1 MESKEYWFEYI
12 NKQYNEIN
20 QVINTYNSLGVDD
33 LIHNA
38 KNYIENTFEFNGYK
52 YINTDVNFSKS
63 KIDVIYKNEKN
74 KNNITLI
81 QAIYEPAS
89 RNVYLYNNSDVILNN
104 DDKNN
109 LKDILLKV
117 FDIYYK
123 LNN

>member
-20 QVINTYNSLGVDD
+20 QVINTYNSLSVDD
-33 LIHNA
+33 LIHNV

-52 YINTDVNFSKS
+52 YINTGVNFSKS

-74 KNNITLI
+74 KNNNTLI

-89 RNVYLYNNSDVILNN
+89 RNVYLYNNSDIILNN
-104 DDKNN
+104 NDKNN
-109 LKDILLKV
+109 LKDVVLKV